1 MKLSQRERK
10 ATEQTEKGVEHAMF
24 KTAEIRIYPNKSQ
37 QELLQKTFGC
47 ARFVYNYFLNER
59 ITLWKENGEST
70 TWIKQSRE
78 LTAIKGEYPWLKE
91 VEAHA
96 LKNEIRH
103 LDAAYKNFFSRK
115 ECGFPKFKSKRRC
128 DNKYSTERHVSV
140 QNGKVF
146 LPKLKWV
153 KARGYKKINGRITGA
168 TIKQVPSGKYF
179 VCVQYEEDQE
189 DLPKTGKTVGVD
201 VGVKDLAITSDGK
214 KFANNKRLKQSEKK
228 LARLQRQL
236 SRKSKG
242 SNRREKARIK
252 VARQYEKITNQRKD
266 DLHKATTELVRN
278 YDLIC
283 IEDLNV
289 KGMLK
294 NHTLAKAVTD
304 ASMSEFH
311 RQLAYK
317 CEWYGKTLAK
327 IDRFYPSS
335 QICSECG
342 CQNENVKDLSV
353 RVWKCPEC
361 GAVHDRDV
369 NAAKNILA
377 EGERVVG
384 WGAPEVTLGET
395 V

>member
-1 MKLSQRERK
+1 MI
-10 ATEQTEKGVEHAMF
+10 

-47 ARFVYNYFLNER
+47 TRFVYNYFLNER
-59 ITLWKENGEST
+59 ITLWKEKGEST

-96 LKNEIRH
+96 LLNAVRH
-103 LDAAYKNFFSRK
+103 LDTAYKNFFSK
-115 ECGFPKFKSKRRC
+115 NGYGFPKFKAKRNGRKSYSTDNTVRVG
-128 DNKYSTERHVSV
+128 DNK
-140 QNGKVF
+140 VF
-146 LPKLKWV
+146 IPKLKWV
-153 KARGYKKINGRITGA
+153 RARGCTAIDNHILGA
-168 TIKQVPSGKYF
+168 AVKQVPSGKYF
-179 VCVQYEEDQE
+179 VCVYYETDQE

-228 LARLQRQL
+228 LVRLRRQL
-236 SRKSKG
+236 SRKSKD
-242 SNRREKARIK
+242 SKRREKAIIK
-252 VARQYEKITNQRKD
+252 VARQYEKITNQRND

-289 KGMLK
+289 KGMMK
-294 NHTLAKAVTD
+294 NHKLAKAIAD

-317 CEWYGKTLAK
+317 CEWYGKTLTK

-342 CQNENVKDLSV
+342 CQNEKVKDLSV
-353 RVWKCPEC
+353 RVWKCHEC

-377 EGERVVG
+377 EGKRIVG
-384 WGAPEVTLGET
+384 WGAPEVTLVET